1 MEIVI
6 TSGQIL
12 AFMLVCAVFLFGAFI
27 GYLMGKTDS
36 N

>member
-12 AFMLVCAVFLFGAFI
+12 TFMLVCAVFLFGTFI
-27 GYLMGKTDS
+27 GYLMGKKDS